1 MNQHL
6 KSRKYHK
13 HILIYC
19 MKVMAVNLYAQLF
32 CLFMW
37 LFDQL
42 DRSWLIYVESSLFSF
57 EAFGNRQVIYPPDN
71 FNNRIDLHFLNHYG
85 WPPCS
90 FSFHKWCFW
99 SHFYFTL
106 QNTCYLSDVL
116 HIWTSFPYQTSWL
129 HHYLL
134 DPPNFWTD
142 YHFLVHFIYNYCPL
156 TMN

>member
-90 FSFHKWCFW
+90 FSFLKMMFLESFLFHSTKYVLFKWCF
-99 SHFYFTL
+99 T
-106 QNTCYLSDVL
+106 YLNLISLSNKLITSLPVRPSKL
-116 HIWTSFPYQTSWL
+116 LNRLSFPSSLY
-129 HHYLL
+129 
-134 DPPNFWTD
+134 
-142 YHFLVHFIYNYCPL
+142 I
-156 TMN
+156 